1 MARQETI
8 KALFEEMR
16 NDIETMATFGDNE
29 SELLKEL
36 QTADSDIL
44 RTYCDIFLNN

>member
-29 SELLKEL
+29 NELLKEL